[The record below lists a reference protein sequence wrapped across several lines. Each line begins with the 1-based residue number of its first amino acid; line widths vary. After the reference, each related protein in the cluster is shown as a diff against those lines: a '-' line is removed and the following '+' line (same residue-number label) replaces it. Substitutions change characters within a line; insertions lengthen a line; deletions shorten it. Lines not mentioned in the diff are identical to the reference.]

1 MDGPSS
7 IGLAL
12 ASPGRPGVSNS
23 SKPSF
28 AHKTLR
34 ITVADTLQS
43 FDVATFDGLDATALK
58 FAVAARARVQDFYL
72 TASTDKAGAVIPL
85 SPALADGTALVL
97 HRVVSVEPYTAPS
110 PSPAQHNNGN
120 SSAPAAT
127 GLMLPLLPEGA
138 PASDASS
145 AAPAA
150 AATNRSSSFG
160 LFGNRRSQSF
170 GTAAQREQ
178 LEGLERLSRLTT
190 DLANERT
197 LLAWT
202 RTCLAAIRTCFTYLS
217 LTATEAAWRG
227 VITATEIGM
236 ATLVV
241 ATAAIGAWR
250 YFKIKDV
257 LAQKLPPREFGR
269 FSMRPL
275 VALIFITAIATT
287 TGVCSQQWEHAHT
300 PVD

>member
-28 AHKTLR
+28 AHKTLK
-34 ITVADTLQS
+34 ITIADTLQS

-110 PSPAQHNNGN
+110 PSPHQHNNGN

-197 LLAWT
+197 LLAWFGPASRPFEPASPT
-202 RTCLAAIRTCFTYLS
+202 SRSR
-217 LTATEAAWRG
+217 RPRRHGG
-227 VITATEIGM
+227 VITATEIYGDPRRRDGHHRG
-236 ATLVV
+236 V
-241 ATAAIGAWR
+241 ALPQDQG
-250 YFKIKDV
+250 V

-269 FSMRPL
+269 FSMQPL

-287 TGVCSQQWEHAHT
+287 TGVAASSGSTRT